1 MNWILSSL
9 LLGLGLSMDCLAL
22 SITDGLVYQDLGK
35 KKPFFIAMVF
45 AVLQA
50 AFPLVGFWLGETF
63 YASIKDWDHWV
74 AFGLLVLIGGKML
87 FDGIKGLVK
96 PETREPKKFSYP
108 EVLLQGVADSID
120 AFAIGIAIRSTLGVQ
135 PADGLD
141 YEIYIC
147 FVIIM
152 LVTFVISLFGV
163 FAGKWINKL
172 LKGKYEISEIIGGVV
187 LIGIAIEVA
196 VTGCLGL

>member
-1 MNWILSSL
+1 MNWIVSSL
-9 LLGLGLSMDCLAL
+9 LLGVGLSMDCLAL
-22 SITDGLVYQDLGK
+22 SVTDGLVYQDLGK
-35 KKPFFIAMVF
+35 KKPFFIAFVF
-45 AVLQA
+45 AFLQA
-50 AFPLVGFWLGETF
+50 LFPLIGFWLGETF
-63 YASIKDWDHWV
+63 YNFIKEWDHWV

-120 AFAIGIAIRSTLGVQ
+120 AFAIGLAIRSTLGVQ
-135 PADGLD
+135 PGDGRD

-147 FVIIM
+147 FGIVM
-152 LVTFVISLFGV
+152 LVTFAISLFGV

-187 LIGIAIEVA
+187 LIAIAIEV
-196 VTGCLGL
+196 VITSYIGG